1 MYVARMVSF
10 EGVSMVGRERTR
22 PKLVKA
28 EEVPR
33 AAVPPRRNRV
43 SLVELAYERIE
54 DLIINC
60 VLKPGQFLALQDL
73 GQLTGF
79 SRTPVHQAVSRLADD
94 TLILVRPRHGLQ
106 IAPIDLTRERMLL
119 HLRHDI
125 ERFVI
130 RLAAERSG
138 ASHRNQF
145 LHMERLLRE
154 RRATMTVDEFNVI
167 DRRINKLTLRAAGEP
182 FLEHTLRPLH
192 TIFRRIGWIYHTH
205 NKSEGSVDSTI
216 DCHLAIINAIANR
229 HVDDAVAASDGLIA
243 FVDCMFDCMEREI
256 DPTLLDCSLEPLVQ

>member
-1 MYVARMVSF
+1 MCEGTMYVARMVSF

-22 PKLVKA
+22 PKLVNA

-33 AAVPPRRNRV
+33 PAVPPRRNRV
-43 SLVELAYERIE
+43 SLLELAYERIE

-130 RLAAERSG
+130 GWPPSARVLHTATSSCTWSASCASG
-138 ASHRNQF
+138 AQ
-145 LHMERLLRE
+145 
-154 RRATMTVDEFNVI
+154 
-167 DRRINKLTLRAAGEP
+167 P
-182 FLEHTLRPLH
+182 
-192 TIFRRIGWIYHTH
+192 
-205 NKSEGSVDSTI
+205 
-216 DCHLAIINAIANR
+216 
-229 HVDDAVAASDGLIA
+229 
-243 FVDCMFDCMEREI
+243 
-256 DPTLLDCSLEPLVQ
+256 